1 MGHPTWPEG
10 ALCAAL
16 VGVGVNGEVSDAGN
30 GQTGLLPSAGFCDL
44 LLLRLC
50 WMQFRDAGQ
59 SWPRPLLLLET
70 ALAIDS
76 KNKLWSA
83 SATRQGR

>member
-10 ALCAAL
+10 ALYAAL
-16 VGVGVNGEVSDAGN
+16 VGVCVDGDVEDAGN
-30 GQTGLLPSAGFCDL
+30 GRTGLLPSAGFCDL

-50 WMQFRDAGQ
+50 WMQFRDAGER
-59 SWPRPLLLLET
+59 PRPLLLLET